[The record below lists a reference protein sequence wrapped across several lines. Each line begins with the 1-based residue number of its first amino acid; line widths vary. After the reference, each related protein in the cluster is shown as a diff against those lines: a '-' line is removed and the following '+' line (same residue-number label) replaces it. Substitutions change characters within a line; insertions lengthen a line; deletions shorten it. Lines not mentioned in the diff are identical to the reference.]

1 MYFMGNMNHSIL
13 ENILKYETDNIES
26 HRCYEEVDVSNV
38 NNIII
43 IAVNIGTYFKTIAI
57 VKLGNVIVFVEL
69 MVAHA
74 GYNLLIVLRSP
85 VPEGMLGIVLVSQV
99 ANVSSQNENISCYLQ
114 GILLQESPVV
124 GKLQVEV

>member
-1 MYFMGNMNHSIL
+1 MNNS
-13 ENILKYETDNIES
+13 
-26 HRCYEEVDVSNV
+26 
-38 NNIII
+38 II
-43 IAVNIGTYFKTIAI
+43 IAVNIGAYFKTKAI

-74 GYNLLIVLRSP
+74 GYDLLIVLRSP
-85 VPEGMLGIVLVSQV
+85 VPERMLGIVLVSQV

-124 GKLQVEV
+124 CKLQVEV